1 MLTGKLTRL
10 LALFTLLCLLP
21 GCSLALRC
29 GDRSEEVKNLQ
40 QMLFETGWLFEE
52 PDGIFGRNTENAVRN
67 YERFAGLPADG
78 VADEQMLEALT
89 ESWVQLMVE
98 TGQLTAGE
106 GVLADGRYPAVC
118 THDVTDGVSLT
129 EYCAVHDA
137 LHTQAQTLILSGKAE
152 QAVQLWLAEIKRLY
166 GLWLDRTDGSQH
178 AAITAARDGF
188 LSTADAQLTAIRGFY
203 ATFQL
208 EPEDNEAQ
216 LALEIQLRGHAA
228 WLCALISGALTAPEV
243 GL

>member
-89 ESWVQLMVE
+89 
-98 TGQLTAGE
+98 
-106 GVLADGRYPAVC
+106 
-118 THDVTDGVSLT
+118 
-129 EYCAVHDA
+129 
-137 LHTQAQTLILSGKAE
+137 
-152 QAVQLWLAEIKRLY
+152 
-166 GLWLDRTDGSQH
+166 
-178 AAITAARDGF
+178 
-188 LSTADAQLTAIRGFY
+188 
-203 ATFQL
+203 
-208 EPEDNEAQ
+208 
-216 LALEIQLRGHAA
+216 
-228 WLCALISGALTAPEV
+228 
-243 GL
+243 